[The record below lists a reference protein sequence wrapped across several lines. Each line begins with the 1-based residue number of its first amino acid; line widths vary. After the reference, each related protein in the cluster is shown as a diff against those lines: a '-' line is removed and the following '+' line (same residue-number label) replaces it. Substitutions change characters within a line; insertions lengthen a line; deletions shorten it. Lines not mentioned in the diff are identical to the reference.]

1 MSSNDAKNV
10 SPALMKKNNAS
21 SKTRRPAERLANYFE
36 AFMKDSQNIIDN
48 YEEIIVAAEEGKDEA
63 IVYAGDVKVET
74 VIFIAKEAIDETT
87 NKMKEAERRFKEE
100 LTGLLLESE
109 RKN

>member
-1 MSSNDAKNV
+1 MQ
-10 SPALMKKNNAS
+10 PC
-21 SKTRRPAERLANYFE
+21 RCR
-36 AFMKDSQNIIDN
+36 Q
-48 YEEIIVAAEEGKDEA
+48 GKDEA

-87 NKMKEAERRFKEE
+87 NKMKEAERRFKEA

-109 RKN
+109 KKN